1 MSTQDLRNYLTK
13 SCGQFRS
20 IGARNSQLRK
30 TPTFSGGFPQRI
42 PQDENTVTAILSK
55 PLQTIR
61 LFSARI
67 YCHYHKQYKLGFSK
81 EEIWT

>member
-1 MSTQDLRNYLTK
+1 MSTNNMRTRLTK
-13 SCGQFRS
+13 TCGRFGS
-20 IGARNSQLRK
+20 FGAPDAQLRK
-30 TPTFSGGFPQRI
+30 TRVFSGVFPQRI
-42 PQDENTVTAILSK
+42 PQNENTVTAILSK

-67 YCHYHKQYKLGFSK
+67 YCYYLKQYKLGFSK